1 MRLAA
6 AIACG
11 LFVGCARP
19 SAPVAP
25 AQPNPVTPAC
35 AVAPLEKAHTLRED
49 GRLLRAERLVLRTL
63 LACEAPALR
72 SLATT
77 LATTLGRVTP
87 APPDADAV
95 ARAHVRFLLAVAA
108 GERGDHVRARTLF
121 LEAAALAPPHGD
133 ALFGAGLAAR
143 ALGEEP
149 AARALIDR
157 ARVALE
163 RDGGARAH
171 LDHHDGLDA
180 PLVAARFVGDA
191 SLLALASGGE
201 VTLFAGPER
210 RRVRRFTGPATVRAL
225 AADAHVVVTA
235 AADGAVRA
243 FDVKTG
249 RPSVVTHHVGDALAV
264 DLSTTGVV
272 ASGGTDHVVRLTRL
286 DGASVGALVG
296 HTQAVTAVAFSP
308 DGTQLATAGRD
319 RTVRLW
325 DVSSEK
331 LLRVLTN
338 PGAVQALAWAPKG
351 HLLATASSEPVVRVW
366 DAGTGWPVATLTGH
380 AERATSLAFAPDG
393 RTLASASA
401 DHTVRL
407 WDPAAAF
414 ALRKTLEGHTG
425 PVLAV
430 AFDPGSSALVSASS
444 DRTAVTWS
452 PWTGAHLGLVTDH
465 VTPIHGL
472 AYASDG
478 TLAAASADAS
488 VRVLSPAGA
497 SLTTLE
503 GHVLGVLA
511 VAFSADGKRLVSGGE
526 DDAVRLWDPVA
537 GTALGKIG
545 RHKGAVTAVAFTGT
559 GEPLSVGRD
568 GLLVRYPPGK
578 KPIVVRADKHP
589 LTALTLAGGTYVT
602 ASDAGVS
609 EPWPVSTPTHALAPL
624 PGGGLAA
631 GHASGAITLFDA
643 GYAHAHDLFGHG
655 EPVRALAV
663 DPIKGWL
670 ASGGDD
676 GLVRLW
682 NLVDHSAL
690 AADKIHPRGV
700 RALAF
705 SPEGR
710 LASAGD
716 DGVVLV
722 RAGARRLFALHP
734 IGGEPAGFAV
744 TDDGHV
750 QIYGDA
756 TRRFLTCAIGPIHHP
771 LALCE
776 EEVVVPDLVRRV
788 LAGDQSYAD

>member
-11 LFVGCARP
+11 LVVGCARP

-25 AQPNPVTPAC
+25 AQANPATPAC
-35 AVAPLEKAHTLRED
+35 AVAPLEKAHTLRDE

-72 SLATT
+72 TLAAT

-87 APPDADAV
+87 PPPDADAV

-286 DGASVGALVG
+286 DGARVGALVG

-338 PGAVQALAWAPKG
+338 PGAVQALAWAQKVLTSSRPRR
-351 HLLATASSEPVVRVW
+351 ASP
-366 DAGTGWPVATLTGH
+366 
-380 AERATSLAFAPDG
+380 
-393 RTLASASA
+393 
-401 DHTVRL
+401 
-407 WDPAAAF
+407 
-414 ALRKTLEGHTG
+414 
-425 PVLAV
+425 
-430 AFDPGSSALVSASS
+430 SSACGTRAPAGRRDPDRPRRARHLARVRPRRPDARERFGGPHRAPLGPGRRVRAAQDPRGPHGSRCSPSPSIRGPARSSARR
-444 DRTAVTWS
+444 RTA
-452 PWTGAHLGLVTDH
+452 
-465 VTPIHGL
+465 
-472 AYASDG
+472 
-478 TLAAASADAS
+478 
-488 VRVLSPAGA
+488 
-497 SLTTLE
+497 
-503 GHVLGVLA
+503 
-511 VAFSADGKRLVSGGE
+511 
-526 DDAVRLWDPVA
+526 
-537 GTALGKIG
+537 
-545 RHKGAVTAVAFTGT
+545 
-559 GEPLSVGRD
+559 
-568 GLLVRYPPGK
+568 
-578 KPIVVRADKHP
+578 
-589 LTALTLAGGTYVT
+589 
-602 ASDAGVS
+602 
-609 EPWPVSTPTHALAPL
+609 
-624 PGGGLAA
+624 
-631 GHASGAITLFDA
+631 
-643 GYAHAHDLFGHG
+643 
-655 EPVRALAV
+655 
-663 DPIKGWL
+663 
-670 ASGGDD
+670 
-676 GLVRLW
+676 
-682 NLVDHSAL
+682 
-690 AADKIHPRGV
+690 
-700 RALAF
+700 
-705 SPEGR
+705 
-710 LASAGD
+710 
-716 DGVVLV
+716 
-722 RAGARRLFALHP
+722 RR
-734 IGGEPAGFAV
+734 
-744 TDDGHV
+744 
-750 QIYGDA
+750 
-756 TRRFLTCAIGPIHHP
+756 
-771 LALCE
+771 
-776 EEVVVPDLVRRV
+776 
-788 LAGDQSYAD
+788 